1 MKYSLAFAFLLIA
14 VSGTLAQTASR
25 LGIPYDSL
33 QSVLEEM
40 YDLDQEVR
48 IDFMERTQ
56 RGDTSLSTVKAKM
69 RKVDSANQVGVKKI
83 LAEYGW
89 LPQSKIGGKAAGT
102 LFLVIQHA
110 DLETIRKY
118 LPLLKS
124 AVEAGEAN
132 ATSAAMMEDRVLM
145 YEGKKQLYGS
155 QASGRPKEDG
165 SSEYFIWPIENPEEV
180 NQRRAKVGFNSTVEE
195 NAARMNAIYNPNE
208 ELPQ

>member
-1 MKYSLAFAFLLIA
+1 
-14 VSGTLAQTASR
+14 
-25 LGIPYDSL
+25 
-33 QSVLEEM
+33 
-40 YDLDQEVR
+40 
-48 IDFMERTQ
+48 
-56 RGDTSLSTVKAKM
+56 
-69 RKVDSANQVGVKKI
+69 
-83 LAEYGW
+83 
-89 LPQSKIGGKAAGT
+89 
-102 LFLVIQHA
+102 
-110 DLETIRKY
+110 
-118 LPLLKS
+118 
-124 AVEAGEAN
+124 GEAN